1 MNISDFITELYCRI
15 DDALP
20 DLPHHPQAILSLGE
34 VITIGVLYAIKG
46 VSRRAFYQWLKDNY
60 GDLFPQL
67 PERTRLFRRLQ
78 AQSGWTGCF
87 LASPTILGVADS
99 YGVELGHP
107 VRAGRN
113 LHQVGQKGKSNH
125 RWIVGGKL
133 CIVLNK
139 LGRIVD
145 WDCATTNVHD
155 QRFLPLL
162 SCYDGQMI
170 ILTDTGF
177 HRAKGDPANVKL
189 CRRGQWNVRMIVET
203 TFSMMTTVWGT
214 KTMRHNTWSGFEAH
228 LAYLMAAFNLL
239 VNWNGLEPD
248 ENGRIHRSIANF
260 TL

>member
-1 MNISDFITELYCRI
+1 MNIPDFITELYCRI

-34 VITIGVLYAIKG
+34 VVTIGALYAVKG

-67 PERTRLFRRLQ
+67 PERTRLFRRLE
-78 AQSGWTGCF
+78 AKAGWTGCF

-99 YGVELGHP
+99 YGIELGHP

-113 LHQVGQKGKSNH
+113 LHQAGKKGKSNH

-133 CIVLNK
+133 CIVLNE
-139 LGRIVD
+139 LGLIVD
-145 WDCATTNVHD
+145 WDCATANVHD

-203 TFSMMTTVWGT
+203 TFSMMTTVWGS
-214 KTMRHNTWSGFEAH
+214 KGMRHNTWRGFEAH
-228 LAYLMAAFNLL
+228 LSYLMAAFNIL

-248 ENGRIHRSIANF
+248 ETGRIHRSIANF